1 MNSPIP
7 VVKPIRISLLL
18 PAYMVADYLH
28 ECLQSII
35 DQSLQ
40 ICEEYA
46 QRHPDLLKL
55 IANAETQGVSVAG
68 ESRKI
73 AVDVAAPALATI
85 EQKCRA
91 WNIRLMDIMTV
102 DGSGLLSL
110 GRPLKLLLA
119 LYQVRRNLNRCQ

>member
-1 MNSPIP
+1 M
-7 VVKPIRISLLL
+7 LL

-68 ESRKI
+68 ESHKI
-73 AVDVAAPALATI
+73 AAEVAAPALAMI
-85 EQKCRA
+85 EQKCRI
-91 WNIRLMDIMTV
+91 WYIRLMDLMIGV
-102 DGSGLLSL
+102 GGGLLSL
-110 GRPLKLLLA
+110 GRSLKLQLA
-119 LYQVRRNLNRCQ
+119 LYPVRRNLAR